1 MGASRPE
8 IARFGYRVSSMR
20 LIGRAWK
27 TETVRIVRSTT
38 YSVFERNIT
47 SFCFSW
53 SLIYRGS
60 MIVEVERHCPFYDFL
75 SYEIILNLRS
85 TNPFLFPFFP
95 SSFLSFFLSFFL
107 DCKFLGFTR
116 IEITGKNCNKRK
128 DSELVAE
135 KIATTSRVRSY
146 RAFICHEIGHFHARC
161 AILFSPIVR
170 LRIGVNP
177 LPSPFFPHRCS
188 SPKDRRTRERFA
200 PVNVQV

>member
-1 MGASRPE
+1 
-8 IARFGYRVSSMR
+8 
-20 LIGRAWK
+20 
-27 TETVRIVRSTT
+27 
-38 YSVFERNIT
+38 
-47 SFCFSW
+47 
-53 SLIYRGS
+53 
-60 MIVEVERHCPFYDFL
+60 MIVEVERSVL
-75 SYEIILNLRS
+75 RLLELRNNLEFKINES
-85 TNPFLFPFFP
+85 VSF
-95 SSFLSFFLSFFL
+95 SFLSFFLSFFL

-177 LPSPFFPHRCS
+177 LPSPFFPTDVLLQKIVELES
-188 SPKDRRTRERFA
+188 VSPL
-200 PVNVQV
+200 